1 MKPLTGEQF
10 AIEYERGDG
19 RRSTAIVTELAAAL
33 RELFLDGVES
43 VEPHSENELPP
54 MGSGLLLV
62 PWPNRIAGAR
72 WELDGKP
79 QQLDRT
85 EPATGNATHGLV
97 RNTAYRLTAR
107 TANSITLDATVF
119 PQHGYPF
126 RVDTSVQ
133 YVLDENGLTVIHSL
147 TNESAA
153 AAPVAV
159 GAHPYFRVG
168 DVPVGELVA
177 TVDAATR
184 FEVDAVAIPTREV
197 PVDGTGFDLRGGRP
211 VGELDIDSGFGGVG
225 IHDGRAVHS
234 VTAPDGSAT
243 EVWGDENFRFVQF
256 YTPRNFP
263 RGTVTP
269 ANPTPGQAVAI
280 EPMTA
285 PANAFNTGL
294 GLRWLEPGETWRLQW
309 GIRHRAA

>member
-10 AIEYERGDG
+10 TISFEQTGDDGAGAI
-19 RRSTAIVTELAAAL
+19 RSSATVTELAAAL

-54 MGSGLLLV
+54 MGAGLILV
-62 PWPNRIAGAR
+62 PWPNRIADAR
-72 WELDGKP
+72 WQLDGKP

-85 EPATGNATHGLV
+85 DPATGNATHGLL
-97 RNTAYRLTAR
+97 RNTAYRLRER
-107 TANSITLDATVF
+107 TTSSVTLEATVF

-126 RVDTSVQ
+126 RIDTSVQ
-133 YVLDENGLTVIHSL
+133 YVLDENGLTVIHEL
-147 TNESAA
+147 TNESST

-168 DVPVGELVA
+168 EVLVEDLVA
-177 TVDAATR
+177 IVDASTR

-197 PVDGTGFDLRGGRP
+197 PVDGTGFDLRAGRK

-225 IHDGRAVHS
+225 IRDGRAVHS

-243 EVWGDENFRFVQF
+243 EVWGDENFRYVQF

-263 RGTVTP
+263 RASGT
-269 ANPTPGQAVAI
+269 GQAVAI

-285 PANAFNTGL
+285 PANAFNTGE
-294 GLRWLEPGETWRLQW
+294 GLRWLQPGETWRLQW
-309 GIRHRAA
+309 GIRHRKA